1 MRDNKEMLPVLS
13 SHAMGKENLTFN
25 PRQLKRKGKE
35 SKFSVK
41 KIPSYLCFKI
51 FSIIMWFKK
60 IRYSEVCVC
69 MLNNVSL
76 FKI

>member
-1 MRDNKEMLPVLS
+1 MLPVLS
-13 SHAMGKENLTFN
+13 SHAMGKENLT
-25 PRQLKRKGKE
+25 RQLKRKGKE
-35 SKFSVK
+35 GKFSVK

-51 FSIIMWFKK
+51 FSIIMQFKK

>member
-1 MRDNKEMLPVLS
+1 MLPVLS
-13 SHAMGKENLTFN
+13 SHAMGKENLT
-25 PRQLKRKGKE
+25 RQLKRKGKE

-41 KIPSYLCFKI
+41 KIPSYLRFKI
-51 FSIIMWFKK
+51 FSIIMHFKK